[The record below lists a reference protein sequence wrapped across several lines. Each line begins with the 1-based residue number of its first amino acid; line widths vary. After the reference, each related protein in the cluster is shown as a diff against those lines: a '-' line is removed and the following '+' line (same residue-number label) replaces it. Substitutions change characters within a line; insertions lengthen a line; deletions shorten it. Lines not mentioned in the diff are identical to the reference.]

1 MNYNENG
8 ATKTMIEWIIP
19 LSLIGLIIFGIQL
32 KDYKYPSQ
40 IQKEL
45 IKEFN
50 KEWEQIKMTENE
62 FEYNKR
68 FTYHRA
74 DGFEDNGKYITPY
87 DAVYIL
93 NELNDENQHIKN
105 TIQTAY
111 QNERTKL
118 GKSVL
123 KQLLEAIQ

>member
-1 MNYNENG
+1 
-8 ATKTMIEWIIP
+8 MIEWIIP
-19 LSLIGLIIFGIQL
+19 LSIIGLIILGMQI
-32 KDYKYPSQ
+32 KNYRYPSQ

-93 NELNDENQHIKN
+93 NELNDENVK
-105 TIQTAY
+105 
-111 QNERTKL
+111 
-118 GKSVL
+118 L
-123 KQLLEAIQ
+123 KQLLLQFYTEDEKECPLFDELDVLSNEMDMGFRVKLD

>member
-1 MNYNENG
+1 MQIKNY
-8 ATKTMIEWIIP
+8 T
-19 LSLIGLIIFGIQL
+19 
-32 KDYKYPSQ
+32 YPSQ

-111 QNERTKL
+111 QNERTQI
-118 GKSVL
+118 GRNVL
-123 KQLLEAIQ
+123 KQLLNNIGETNE